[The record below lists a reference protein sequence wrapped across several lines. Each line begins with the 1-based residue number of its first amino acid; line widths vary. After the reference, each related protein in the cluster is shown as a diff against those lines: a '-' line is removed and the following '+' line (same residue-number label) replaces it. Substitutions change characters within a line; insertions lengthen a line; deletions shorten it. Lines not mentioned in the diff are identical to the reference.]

1 MKRKKD
7 RMLVFHDL
15 KTGSKVVAGKMYK
28 LILHKVQ
35 MFKKFTLLK
44 GKLNVEKKGS
54 LNGDKRKC

>member
-15 KTGSKVVAGKMYK
+15 KTGFKVVAGKVYK
-28 LILHKVQ
+28 SILHKVQ

-44 GKLNVEKKGS
+44 GKLNVKK
-54 LNGDKRKC
+54 KKKKAA